1 MLKIDRQFGLY
12 VIQEQLAIDETTASC
27 KAEDPFFDR
36 DVVIK
41 LVSPLAV
48 GGHENLNRLNPYL
61 ESISE
66 LEHPAIAPIYDNG
79 IEGETCYFTRAF
91 YTGGSLADQLSQ
103 PMNIGKGLR
112 IILQLSSGLAYAYNE
127 GFEHGKL
134 ALKDIFFSNDGHAV
148 ITDFGISVTIEGLK
162 QSNNKISSL
171 APEGLR
177 IETLKSLGE
186 ILIKLLL
193 GPGAKPD
200 AVSTAIIRQSHSE
213 LLFALVTDLLGESE
227 REINNFDELQKR
239 LIELSVLGSEVGID
253 EYVEYVEQKHIP
265 SASTVCKTLKPFVT
279 PSQRQLEIKEEVY
292 AKGEIRRLVAEK
304 SKLQEVL
311 RRASTYKKTTELKL
325 TAGAEALKAAQKA
338 ETDAK
343 NRLKMAAFQT
353 TGQRQTR
360 WNQAVWMV
368 GGLLVGSLLTSGY
381 YHFNQA
387 APQNKLQAQSSP
399 ENTAPLLTPA
409 TAPQLTTVGNHP
421 EVAELK
427 LTVQDSPTQEEA
439 ELWWPIGGEFDA
451 TTAIPVILAPETL
464 LADTRNLQ
472 APSVNVTLPSPAE
485 AESEQIELVKM
496 GSENWLSIGHEFDR
510 VSETGQTDSDSDQV
524 ILNVVQNWAN
534 AWSNQDQG
542 SYFSYYSSEYR
553 PEPGQTQEEW
563 RSMRRS
569 RLTRPQWI
577 KVILHDLQ
585 LRSVGKDLVQVKL
598 KQSYSSNYY
607 QDEIMK
613 SLNLV
618 KENGKWRILME
629 RSLGATY
636 SIGASNDM
644 IGG

>member
-12 VIQEQLAIDETTASC
+12 VIQEQLAINETTASC

-48 GGHENLNRLNPYL
+48 GGQENLNRLDPYL

-91 YTGGSLADQLSQ
+91 YAGGSLADQLSQ

-148 ITDFGISVTIEGLK
+148 ITDFGIAATIEGVK
-162 QSNNKISSL
+162 QNSCKLSSL

-177 IETLKSLGE
+177 IETLRSLGE

-200 AVSTAIIRQSHSE
+200 AVSTAIISQSHSE
-213 LLFALVTDLLGESE
+213 LLFTLVTDLLGVSE
-227 REINNFDELQKR
+227 REIINFDELLER

-253 EYVEYVEQKHIP
+253 EYVEYVEQKHIL
-265 SASTVCKTLKPFVT
+265 SASTTGKALKPFVT

-304 SKLQEVL
+304 SKLQEIL
-311 RRASTYKKTTELKL
+311 CRASTYKKTAELKL
-325 TAGAEALKAAQKA
+325 MAGAEALKAAQKA
-338 ETDAK
+338 ESEAK
-343 NRLKMAAFQT
+343 DKLKMAVFQT
-353 TGQRQTR
+353 TGQRQTY
-360 WNQAVWMV
+360 WSPAVWMV

-387 APQNKLQAQSSP
+387 TPQNKLQAQSSP
-399 ENTAPLLTPA
+399 KSNVPVLTP
-409 TAPQLTTVGNHP
+409 TAPQATIVDNHP

-427 LTVQDSPTQEEA
+427 LAVKNSPTQEEA
-439 ELWWPIGGEFDA
+439 DLWWPIGGEFDS
-451 TTAIPVILAPETL
+451 TTAIPVALAS
-464 LADTRNLQ
+464 DTLQ
-472 APSVNVTLPSPAE
+472 AGTQNPQPPSINFTFPSTAE
-485 AESEQIELVKM
+485 AAPEQIELVKI
-496 GSENWLSIGHEFDR
+496 GSENWLSVGHEFDR
-510 VSETGQTDSDSDQV
+510 VSETGQTDSDNDQA
-524 ILNVVQNWAN
+524 ILNVVQSWAT

-585 LRSVGKDLVQVKL
+585 LHSVGKDLVHVKM
-598 KQSYSSNYY
+598 KQRYSSNYY

-636 SIGASNDM
+636 SVGSSNDM